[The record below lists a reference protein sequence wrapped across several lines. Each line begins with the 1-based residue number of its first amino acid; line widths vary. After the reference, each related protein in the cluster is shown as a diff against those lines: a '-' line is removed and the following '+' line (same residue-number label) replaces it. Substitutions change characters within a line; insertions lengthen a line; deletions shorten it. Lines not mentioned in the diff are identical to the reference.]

1 MLRWDTAAARA
12 ILIFPTSVL
21 GLADSV
27 GASGLRSE
35 SIGQSLDPIG
45 AAGDVWARDGPYLL
59 AGALIVILQGAVI
72 VALLVQRTR
81 RDRAEQA
88 LRESE
93 DRFRLTADR
102 APVMM
107 WTTRPDTTLDFLN
120 QTCAE
125 FVGVSIERLLGTG
138 WLDFV
143 HPDDRDGCYRIY
155 RSAIEA
161 RKSFR
166 MEYRIRRA
174 DGVYRWVLDMG
185 LPKEGP
191 DGSFSGFVGSTI
203 DITERKESEDALR
216 QSQQRLTMATAAGAV
231 GVWDWNFETNELFVD
246 PGLKSLL
253 GFEDA
258 EISTRPD
265 DWGSRV
271 HPQDAPAAAARV
283 QACIDGETDVYEI
296 EHRMLHKDGT
306 VRWFLSRGSAVRGE
320 NGKLQR
326 MVGTKVDV
334 TERKRAT
341 EQFRLAIE
349 AAPAGMM
356 MIDRAGA
363 IVLVNAEA
371 ERLFGYDRTE
381 LITMPVEMLV
391 PGLLSDGR
399 DELHG
404 VRKGGIKVPLEVR
417 LNPLDATAGDLVLV
431 SVVDIAERQRAEREN
446 RDLLAQL
453 QHLAGS
459 LMTAQDSER
468 ARIARDLHDGVSQQL
483 AALSIALSGLKR
495 RLGTGPGTVDLEAGV
510 SAIQQRAV
518 ALAESVRDISHD
530 LHPNVLKHAGLA
542 AALDDHCA
550 SVSRAHAL
558 AVTCTAD
565 GDFESI
571 RPETALSLYRI
582 AQEALHNVIK
592 HANARQVEVRLFRSS
607 DTAELA
613 IVDDGKG
620 FDVAETRK
628 SRKGLGLVS
637 INERVRLA
645 GGTLSV
651 MTEWNKGTRIRVRL
665 PAGGS
670 PEADKVPWPF
680 VTT

>member
-1 MLRWDTAAARA
+1 VPNSYFLAVAL
-12 ILIFPTSVL
+12 ILIAQSAVL
-21 GLADSV
+21 V
-27 GASGLRSE
+27 
-35 SIGQSLDPIG
+35 
-45 AAGDVWARDGPYLL
+45 V
-59 AGALIVILQGAVI
+59 
-72 VALLVQRTR
+72 LLVQRTR
-81 RDRAEQA
+81 RARAERA

-93 DRFRLTADR
+93 ERFRLIADR

-125 FVGVSIERLLGTG
+125 FSGVSIEHLLGTG
-138 WLDFV
+138 WLDTV
-143 HPDDRDGCYRIY
+143 HPDDRDHCARIY
-155 RSAIEA
+155 VPAIEA
-161 RKSFR
+161 RTPFR
-166 MEYRIRRA
+166 MEYRVRRA
-174 DGVYRWVLDMG
+174 DGDYRWVLSLG
-185 LPKEGP
+185 LPKDGP
-191 DGSFSGFVGSTI
+191 DGSYSGFVGSTI

-216 QSQQRLTMATAAGAV
+216 QSQQRLTMATAAGAL
-231 GVWDWNFETNELFVD
+231 GVWDWSFQTNELFVD

-283 QACIDGETDVYEI
+283 QACIDGDTDVYEI

-320 NGKLQR
+320 DGRLHR

-334 TERKRAT
+334 TERKRAA

-381 LITMPVEMLV
+381 LITTPVEMLV
-391 PGLLSDGR
+391 PGLLGDGR
-399 DELHG
+399 HELHG
-404 VRKGGIKVPLEVR
+404 VRKDGTKVPLDVR
-417 LNPLDATAGDLVLV
+417 LNPLDTAAGELVLV

-446 RDLLAQL
+446 RDLMEQL
-453 QHLAGS
+453 HHLAGS
-459 LMTAQDSER
+459 LITARDAER

-483 AALSIALSGLKR
+483 AALSIALSGFKR
-495 RLGTGPGTVDLEAGV
+495 RLGTRPGDVDLEAGL

-530 LHPNVLKHAGLA
+530 LHPNVLKHAGLT
-542 AALDDHCA
+542 AALADHCE

-571 RPETALSLYRI
+571 SPDTALCLYRI

-592 HANARQVEVRLFRSS
+592 HANARQVEVRLLRNSHM
-607 DTAELA
+607 AELA
-613 IVDDGKG
+613 IADDGKG
-620 FDVAETRK
+620 FDVAETR
-628 SRKGLGLVS
+628 RTRTGLGLVS
-637 INERVRLA
+637 IKERVRLA

-651 MTEWNKGTRIRVRL
+651 MTEWNKGTRIQVRL
-665 PAGGS
+665 PSESADAGKVHGS
-670 PEADKVPWPF
+670 L